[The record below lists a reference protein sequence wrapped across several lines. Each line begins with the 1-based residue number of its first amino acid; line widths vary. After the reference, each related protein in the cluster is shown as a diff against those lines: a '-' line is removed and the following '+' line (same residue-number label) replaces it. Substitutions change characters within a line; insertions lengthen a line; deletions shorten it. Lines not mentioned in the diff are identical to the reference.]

1 MSELQEEKPEKTPE
15 ELAEI
20 AYLDKLRSCEG
31 EAMPVGLPLAC
42 VVKVVA
48 YEEVPKANEQYALVT
63 VEGRDGRTWR
73 LCIRR
78 YYLEEGM
85 RALFVHGDAAVP
97 EDDARF
103 ENADVCKLH
112 ERVYR
117 FGFGVK
123 VRRKVPFVKR
133 NVYRNN
139 CGVLYPLDDFHELLK
154 ARVGDACAASLHIE
168 NAEELHRKV
177 MAPQPKKQAVFQPK
191 ANPVKDDFLAKMR
204 LHRKR
209 YGW

>member
-73 LCIRR
+73 LCVRR
-78 YYLEEGM
+78 YYLEEGAGVPCGGAPLYSTKLQYANVRVTM
-85 RALFVHGDAAVP
+85 AKTPSDYRANL
-97 EDDARF
+97 
-103 ENADVCKLH
+103 
-112 ERVYR
+112 
-117 FGFGVK
+117 
-123 VRRKVPFVKR
+123 
-133 NVYRNN
+133 NN
-139 CGVLYPLDDFHELLK
+139 GNE
-154 ARVGDACAASLHIE
+154 I
-168 NAEELHRKV
+168 
-177 MAPQPKKQAVFQPK
+177 
-191 ANPVKDDFLAKMR
+191 ANKCF
-204 LHRKR
+204 
-209 YGW
+209 